1 MNGSG
6 GGGGEKR
13 KRNPVLLV
21 GLILWLCL
29 IAFIA
34 SFIGVTVNQYNRI
47 GSIESNPILTEEE
60 LREIEERIA
69 YLNSTILLNNTE
81 LQQQVEELRALIDS
95 LVMQL
100 GETNAT
106 LRQELEDLRTS
117 LDLVNTTLTEDI
129 NELIISNTTQQ
140 EEIDQLR
147 MELTILQSQFALF
160 LEQLMNGT
168 FGGGGGGGMM
178 TLPPANPGSAYVNF
192 NSTPFIIDVF
202 GPNCCASLTSGRT
215 DIYTF
220 DYLGRGQTVGTA
232 NVTQTILQWY
242 FGVAFRMIDGLVLEP
257 GSYNIDLHLDIT
269 RLSGTG
275 SASFFVAWLPST
287 WWNTPI
293 GIDFTMPTIFASQVD
308 FANFLG
314 ISNTV
319 ANIPITNPAGTQSV
333 YMSINNFF
341 VSTGVES
348 LFIMSRQNPM
358 GGGSSIQINSFEVRF
373 NRI

>member
-29 IAFIA
+29 IALIA

-160 LEQLMNGT
+160 
-168 FGGGGGGGMM
+168 
-178 TLPPANPGSAYVNF
+178 
-192 NSTPFIIDVF
+192 
-202 GPNCCASLTSGRT
+202 
-215 DIYTF
+215 
-220 DYLGRGQTVGTA
+220 
-232 NVTQTILQWY
+232 
-242 FGVAFRMIDGLVLEP
+242 
-257 GSYNIDLHLDIT
+257 
-269 RLSGTG
+269 
-275 SASFFVAWLPST
+275 
-287 WWNTPI
+287 WN
-293 GIDFTMPTIFASQVD
+293 
-308 FANFLG
+308 NL
-314 ISNTV
+314 
-319 ANIPITNPAGTQSV
+319 
-333 YMSINNFF
+333 
-341 VSTGVES
+341 
-348 LFIMSRQNPM
+348 
-358 GGGSSIQINSFEVRF
+358 
-373 NRI
+373 